1 MALTAVRR
9 RMSVLRNLWKSESA
23 GGLALMGTA
32 ALALVVANSPFAA
45 TYFALLQVKA
55 GPLSLQHWINDGLMA
70 VFFLFVGLEIK
81 RELADGELSSW
92 RRRILPGIAAAGGM
106 IVPALIFV
114 AFTVSSPGLVRGW
127 AIPTATDIAF
137 AIAVLA
143 LLRSAVPVS
152 LAIFLT
158 AVAVIDDLAAVIVIA
173 LFYTAELQALWIA
186 AAALVVGALAVLNRF
201 GIERLAVYLA
211 AGFALWFCVLQSG
224 VHATLAGVALAF
236 TIPLRPSPGR
246 PEDPHSPLH
255 RLEHAL
261 NPYVAFLVVPLF
273 GFANAGVSFS
283 GSGVSALFHPLTL
296 ACAAGLFF
304 GKQIGVF
311 GSVWLAVRFGLAA
324 RPLGARWP
332 QIFGVAIL
340 CGIGFTMSLF
350 IGLLAFPAD
359 PALMDAVKIGVLA
372 GSLASSTLGV
382 IVLLMARRRRPDER
396 AQRRAAG

>member
-1 MALTAVRR
+1 MPLTTVRR
-9 RMSVLRNLWKSESA
+9 RISVLRDLWKRESS
-23 GGLALMGTA
+23 GGLALMATA
-32 ALALVVANSPFAA
+32 ALALLTANSPLA
-45 TYFALLQVKA
+45 TSYFDLLHVKA

-92 RRRILPGIAAAGGM
+92 RRRVLPGIAAAGGM
-106 IVPALIFV
+106 IAPAAIFMILTYTSPAL
-114 AFTVSSPGLVRGW
+114 TRGW

-158 AVAVIDDLAAVIVIA
+158 AVAVIDDLAAVTIIA
-173 LFYTAELQALWIA
+173 LFYTAELHPVWIA
-186 AAALVVGALAVLNRF
+186 AAALAIGVLAALNRL
-201 GIERLAVYLA
+201 GVERLSVYLA
-211 AGFALWFCVLQSG
+211 AGLALWFCVLQSG
-224 VHATLAGVALAF
+224 FHATLAGVALAF
-236 TIPLRPSPGR
+236 TIPLRPTPGR
-246 PEDPHSPLH
+246 PEDPDSPLH

-261 NPYVAFLVVPLF
+261 NPYVAFLIVPLF
-273 GFANAGVSFS
+273 GFANAGVNFS
-283 GSGVSALFHPLTL
+283 GAGLAALTHPLTL
-296 ACAAGLFF
+296 ACAAGLFV

-311 GSVWLAVRFGLAA
+311 GFVGLAVRGGLAA
-324 RPLGARWP
+324 RPQGASWA
-332 QIFGVAIL
+332 QVYGVSIL

-372 GSLASSTLGV
+372 GSLASAVTGV
-382 IVLLMARRRRPDER
+382 VALRAAANPGRER
-396 AQRRAAG
+396 AN